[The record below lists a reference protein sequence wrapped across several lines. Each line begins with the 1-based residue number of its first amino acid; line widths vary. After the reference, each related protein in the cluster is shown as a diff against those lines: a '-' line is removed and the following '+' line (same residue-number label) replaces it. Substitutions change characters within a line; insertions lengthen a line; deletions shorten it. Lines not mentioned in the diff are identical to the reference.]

1 MDNFKK
7 QLALNQGLAFSQA
20 LEEMRQETVN
30 ATTEVDDYIITIAF
44 ENAEGMYMLHN
55 NDLTWEIPAPE
66 ENLHVEVVVQD
77 KQDQRFIPGL
87 EIYCSLFNTAGKLI
101 GEKRQPFIWHTFL
114 WHYGINWTIPK
125 EGDYIAQVKILQ
137 PKFCRH
143 DEEVGNR
150 KFEQIPPGRPRLAR
164 FDEFG

>member
-66 ENLHVEVVVQD
+66 ENLNVEVVVQD
-77 KQDQRFIPGL
+77 KQDQRFIPDL
-87 EIYCSLFNTAGKLI
+87 EIYCQLIDANGKAF
-101 GEKRQPFIWHTFL
+101 GENRQPFIWRTFL
-114 WHYGINWTIPK
+114 WSNWINWTIPIN
-125 EGDYIAQVKILQ
+125 GDSLAQ
-137 PKFCRH
+137 
-143 DEEVGNR
+143 
-150 KFEQIPPGRPRLAR
+150 
-164 FDEFG
+164 